1 MEVSFF
7 NFLCMVFPYRNVH
20 YRRRVH
26 DFAIPHFLIK
36 IVWGFCF
43 SVPFDSSR
51 YCYCVTLL
59 LVFLMTSAKVV
70 TGRAAGGVYL
80 KGRDIDVVFFITE
93 LLCMNIMPLGTTRRL
108 DIVMGCY
115 ACCLFWN
122 NCCFVVSPKPEV
134 MTLIIWLL
142 SSETCK

>member
-1 MEVSFF
+1 MLYFTISEFIEVSFF
-7 NFLCMVFPYRNVH
+7 NFLYMVFPYRNVH

-26 DFAIPHFLIK
+26 DFAIPHFLVG

-59 LVFLMTSAKVV
+59 LVFDAQVV
-70 TGRAAGGVYL
+70 TGRAAGGAYL
-80 KGRDIDVVFFITE
+80 KGRDIDVVSFITE
-93 LLCMNIMPLGTTRRL
+93 LLCMNIMPLGTTHRL
-108 DIVMGCY
+108 DIVMGCC

-122 NCCFVVSPKPEV
+122 NIIVV
-134 MTLIIWLL
+134 LL
-142 SSETCK
+142 CHLNQRS

>member
-1 MEVSFF
+1 M
-7 NFLCMVFPYRNVH
+7 
-20 YRRRVH
+20 
-26 DFAIPHFLIK
+26 
-36 IVWGFCF
+36 
-43 SVPFDSSR
+43 
-51 YCYCVTLL
+51 
-59 LVFLMTSAKVV
+59 
-70 TGRAAGGVYL
+70 TGRAAGGAYL

-108 DIVMGCY
+108 DIVMGFC

-122 NCCFVVSPKPEV
+122 NCCFVVSSKPEV